1 LKARLLAKSVAYPSM
16 EEEVPPWLRIAIII
30 LFILALI
37 LATLTYHL

>member
-1 LKARLLAKSVAYPSM
+1 M

-30 LFILALI
+30 LFTLALI

>member
-1 LKARLLAKSVAYPSM
+1 M
-16 EEEVPPWLRIAIII
+16 EDIPQWLRIAIII

>member
-1 LKARLLAKSVAYPSM
+1 M
-16 EEEVPPWLRIAIII
+16 EEGAPPWLRIAIIM

>member
-1 LKARLLAKSVAYPSM
+1 LKARFLVKSIVYSSM
-16 EEEVPPWLRIAIII
+16 EEVPLWLRIAIII